1 MRWNALEQL
10 GLYVCNARAVHSLP
24 LPDPDGSVPIERPA
38 QGCGTGAPAMATMGA
53 SRWGERELAPGL
65 EP

>member
-24 LPDPDGSVPIERPA
+24 LPDPHGSVPIGKPSQA
-38 QGCGTGAPAMATMGA
+38 SLTGDPIGA
-53 SRWGERELAPGL
+53 HTVLKPNGRADRW